1 MGDID
6 PLLELLQEDS
16 SRTPAQLAALL
27 GVDEADVREKVAAWE
42 ADGTILGYQALV
54 DRNRVRHGVTAFIEV
69 RITPERGGG
78 FGRLARRLARFDEVR
93 SCHLISGGY
102 DLAVVVVAD
111 DLHAVARFVTDKLS
125 TMEGVLSTSTHFILT
140 TYKESGKLMEGE
152 EEDGRLPVSP

>member
-27 GVDEADVREKVAAWE
+27 GVDEGAVREKVSAWE
-42 ADGTILGYQALV
+42 ADGTILGYQA
-54 DRNRVRHGVTAFIEV
+54 
-69 RITPERGGG
+69 
-78 FGRLARRLARFDEVR
+78 LARRLARFDEVR